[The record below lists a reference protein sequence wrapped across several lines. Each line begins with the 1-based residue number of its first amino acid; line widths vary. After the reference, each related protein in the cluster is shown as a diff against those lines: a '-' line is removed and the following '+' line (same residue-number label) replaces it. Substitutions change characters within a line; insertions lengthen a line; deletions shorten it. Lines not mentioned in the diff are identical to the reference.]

1 MGPNLPHAISAT
13 LFLPFNTALLLHD
26 SLSDSVRI
34 QCDYP
39 ASLYAWSK
47 SDDGSEAN
55 AVMLDTSEEK
65 YTIISDNS
73 LDIGLSRVTGADGG
87 LYRCVYG
94 GIGTTSELCVYVYG
108 KFRLFQIIRY
118 CSMNSQ
124 CQYYY

>member
-1 MGPNLPHAISAT
+1 MGPNLPRATSVT
-13 LFLPFNTALLLHD
+13 LFLLFNTALLLHD

-34 QCDYP
+34 RCDYP
-39 ASLYAWSK
+39 ASSYSWSK

-73 LDIGLSRVTGADGG
+73 LDIGLSRVTGSDGG

-108 KFRLFQIIRY
+108 KFKLFQIIRY
-118 CSMNSQ
+118 CSMNTQ